1 MKVSIL
7 SQGYAI
13 VPLVMLQDKAISQY
27 NLRAYIAVSSD
38 WAKFGCSRVNIEEM
52 SRVSG
57 WPIKTC
63 QRAISGLSR
72 YALIQ
77 DAAGKRVKDIATA
90 EDVYLYP
97 KSSILV
103 KAKKEE
109 GDTDSSDLL
118 RKDESERVRG
128 DSYYSS
134 DSEND
139 KSLKETNVVYNN
151 KNPYIYNT
159 QYSNTEVE
167 KNQDDLSTTLELE
180 HKTLPESMGKTW
192 LSRVVKMYQLLW
204 LSTYG
209 RLPQGLNYGRVGKSL
224 KPLKENFSEYQLAL
238 MLIQYFEWYGA
249 GGDDSFIHQKLQ
261 QNTFPLSWFPTYVD
275 AISVFLGDTL
285 DDQSE
290 MEALVNNKLS
300 EIS

>member
-1 MKVSIL
+1 
-7 SQGYAI
+7 
-13 VPLVMLQDKAISQY
+13 MLQDKAISQY

-38 WAKFGCSRVNIEEM
+38 WAKFGSSRVNIDEM

-77 DAAGKRVKDIATA
+77 DVAGNRVKDIATA

-97 KSSILV
+97 KSSIFV
-103 KAKKEE
+103 KAKKEVN
-109 GDTDSSDLL
+109 TNHSDLL
-118 RKDESERVRG
+118 RKDESGE
-128 DSYYSS
+128 
-134 DSEND
+134 

-209 RLPQGLNYGRVGKSL
+209 RLPQGLDYGRVGKSL

-249 GGDDSFIHQKLQ
+249 GGYDSFIHQKLQ